1 MTVNECIQAY
11 RDMAKRA
18 FSPEAQVEIPEQIQ
32 KKKKKGMAFMV
43 TSGSTLG
50 IPTSSSSMFSA
61 VGLEDAMKLTIKSFC
76 VEAKCKAAGFN
87 GSQLLGHARMNICCF
102 ETRIAQNVCQQ
113 L

>member
-1 MTVNECIQAY
+1 
-11 RDMAKRA
+11 
-18 FSPEAQVEIPEQIQ
+18 
-32 KKKKKGMAFMV
+32 MAFMV